1 MLVSP
6 PGGSEATYRWERRGA
21 EVLVTLPVPEDV
33 QSKVA
38 QTADREICVSSI
50 DKDFEL
56 HKIGHRS

>member
-1 MLVSP
+1 MLMYL

-38 QTADREICVSSI
+38 
-50 DKDFEL
+50 
-56 HKIGHRS
+56 